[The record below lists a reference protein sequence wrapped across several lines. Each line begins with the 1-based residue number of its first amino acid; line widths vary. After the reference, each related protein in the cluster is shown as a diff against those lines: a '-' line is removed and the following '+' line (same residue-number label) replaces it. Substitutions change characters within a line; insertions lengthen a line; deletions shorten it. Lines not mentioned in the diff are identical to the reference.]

1 MSSADHFEYPDL
13 ALTVD
18 RGAMGQPST
27 VTLDWVV
34 TVGDNQDHDCKLT
47 LQCGLLID
55 DVEVCRELT
64 IMSVSGDE
72 LAVAD
77 ARRYFDRRHGQEV
90 DTDCYEDERMFDV
103 ADGLSKAL
111 MLQDATAGI
120 DMLVV
125 KVLQ

>member
-1 MSSADHFEYPDL
+1 
-13 ALTVD
+13 
-18 RGAMGQPST
+18 MGQPST

-47 LQCGLLID
+47 LQCSLLID
-55 DVEVCRELT
+55 DVEVCSELT
-64 IMSVSGDE
+64 IMAVSGDD

-77 ARRYFDRRHGQEV
+77 ACKYFDRRNGQEMV
-90 DTDCYEDERMFDV
+90 NDCYEDERMVDV
-103 ADGLSKAL
+103 ADGLSRAL

-125 KVLQ
+125 KVLP